1 MSLDCRCG
9 LGRVGGCAW
18 PVLATQRSQT
28 SFGAPGEQAEGRG
41 DPLDRVADVHAAR
54 TASARIR

>member
-1 MSLDCRCG
+1 MNLDCRCG

-18 PVLATQRSQT
+18 PVMLGSGPQT

-41 DPLDRVADVHAAR
+41 DSLDRVADVHAAR